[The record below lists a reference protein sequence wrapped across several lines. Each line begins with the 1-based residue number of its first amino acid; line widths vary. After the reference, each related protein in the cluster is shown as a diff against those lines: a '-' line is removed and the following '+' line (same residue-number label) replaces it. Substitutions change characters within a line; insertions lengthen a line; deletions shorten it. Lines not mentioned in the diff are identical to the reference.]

1 MDRNEPD
8 REAMRTVHE
17 TIELGGAVG
26 MFIQGHRQEGLE
38 EAKAGA
44 GRIAVVEDAPVV
56 PVAVRSRHWRPGQSI
71 RIAFGEPRRYQRDG
85 RRAAEAYRQT
95 ADELM
100 AEIRRLYE
108 GGA

>member
-1 MDRNEPD
+1 
-8 REAMRTVHE
+8 
-17 TIELGGAVG
+17 
-26 MFIQGHRQEGLE
+26 
-38 EAKAGA
+38 
-44 GRIAVVEDAPVV
+44 V
-56 PVAVRSRHWRPGQSI
+56 PVAVRSRHWRPGHSI

-108 GGA
+108 DGE